1 MKQSR
6 GRNVFSL
13 NYLFASFFGAL
24 MIASAFAYYNYRF
37 SEYKFIDF
45 GKWVFYEKATI
56 FEPDQ
61 AHYTMLIFSSNRND
75 LETLLPLLSKEH
87 PIIAVD
93 LYQKR
98 EAMSDNVH
106 YISASINT
114 LLPMLQRFQ
123 IYEVPSAFRLRQ
135 EKALVYKQ
143 DSPIEAVR

>member
-1 MKQSR
+1 MKQPR

-45 GKWVFYEKATI
+45 GKWIFYEKSAI
-56 FEPDQ
+56 FEPDAQ
-61 AHYTMLIFSSNRND
+61 HYTMLIFSSNRDD
-75 LETLLPLLSKEH
+75 LKDLLPLLSSEH

-98 EAMSDNVH
+98 EAVSGNVH
-106 YISASINT
+106 YMSASMNT
-114 LLPMLQRFQ
+114 LLPMVQRFQ

-135 EKALVYKQ
+135 ENALLYKQ